1 MTWNKIDDCE
11 VIHHWKCS
19 DCDTGIVLHPDYY
32 QDNGTPMCWECEQN
46 MDYQYTEVVQ
56 QELA

>member
-46 MDYQYTEVVQ
+46 MDYQHTECNQ
-56 QELA
+56 